1 MKTFSMKSSPQS
13 SSGMNRWGKKLPLC
27 EAYPVNSIIELTL
40 EPNGEVISG
49 LVYCTDD
56 VSNSIVL
63 KRSHRNTPVT
73 SDVQIVNVSS
83 IRDKKIIRDL
93 AASTE
98 STDTS
103 DQEVLNV
110 SDEISVPILVVSKKE
125 VEEIEK
131 RAAKIAEETF
141 HHINQKATPE
151 GQSLFQRLLKACNE
165 VVWSGEAILVLNQI
179 RVDPPYGS
187 ENCVLFNKGGD
198 EVLNEGSL
206 ERVKRIVSAPN

>member
-141 HHINQKATPE
+141 HHINQKV
-151 GQSLFQRLLKACNE
+151 SLLCWVDFLLINQQLSFTYILFRENSIIKVIVTLFTNRQHLKASLSFNVFLKRAMKLFG
-165 VVWSGEAILVLNQI
+165 VVRQF
-179 RVDPPYGS
+179 
-187 ENCVLFNKGGD
+187 LF
-198 EVLNEGSL
+198 
-206 ERVKRIVSAPN
+206 